1 MERLQEKIDELLES
15 FGEQFNFNELKEC
28 FLRDDTVPDYNKDS
42 DAPGDKEEDQAGNN
56 IGGDIGMYKVEF
68 GCTNECCCIS

>member
-56 IGGDIGMYKVEF
+56 IGGNIE
-68 GCTNECCCIS
+68 CTRWNLAVLIMW